1 MTLYDRS
8 GNGAQPYVLMA
19 GYPPKPLT
27 DMTQSIEAAGL
38 KGAAIT
44 QKLA

>member
-1 MTLYDRS
+1 MHHDRA
-8 GNGAQPYVLMA
+8 GAGAQPYVLMA
-19 GYPPKPLT
+19 GYPPKPIT
-27 DMTQSIEAAGL
+27 DMAQSIEAAGL